1 LDISTRGLLAITARP
16 PTRGEFVELI
26 VGGQMLVGQVKW
38 AGERRFGIVLR
49 ERISVA
55 ALVSGDKRS
64 IAHQRCAVCK
74 KTKRLNV

>member
-38 AGERRFGIVLR
+38 AGERRFG
-49 ERISVA
+49 SVA